1 MDRNNLLFREKLRV
15 WVCAAFLFYFF
26 HKIGKDFFS
35 IISSKDVK
43 INMDAVKRAKL
54 IFLSQISNIKSE
66 GFYNRIKE
74 QFHSEITLNFPRF

>member
-15 WVCAAFLFYFF
+15 WVRAAFLFCFF

-54 IFLSQISNIKSE
+54 ILLFLQRS
-66 GFYNRIKE
+66 FYGEIRIGVIQNE
-74 QFHSEITLNFPRF
+74 SVPCEP